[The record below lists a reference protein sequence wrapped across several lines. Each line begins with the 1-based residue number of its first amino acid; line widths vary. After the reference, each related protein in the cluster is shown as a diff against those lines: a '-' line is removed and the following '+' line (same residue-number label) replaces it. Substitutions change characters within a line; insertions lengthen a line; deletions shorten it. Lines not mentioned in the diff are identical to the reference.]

1 MICTQCGCNISGRT
15 AACPACGARLAAQSM
30 PAQSMPAQGVAG
42 QSMPAQGVAG
52 QSMPAQGI
60 PPQGMPS
67 QGMPAQSAA
76 GRFQPAQPAHL
87 PEHAASPAFRLELSR
102 LTNSDRVTGIASLV
116 LLVSL
121 FLPWYGVNLLGISAE
136 ADGLTVHGYLYIVL
150 LLCVAIIAYLVM
162 WAGFEE
168 LPVRLPLSHQ
178 QRLLVASGLNTVLV
192 LLAFLTK
199 PDGTGWRFGAF
210 AGLLAALIAMAPL
223 VIPAVQAR
231 RGRA

>member
-42 QSMPAQGVAG
+42 QSR
-52 QSMPAQGI
+52 PAQGI
-60 PPQGMPS
+60 PAQGMPS

-223 VIPAVQAR
+223 VIRAVQAR

>member
-1 MICTQCGCNISGRT
+1 MICTQCGCNISGGT

-42 QSMPAQGVAG
+42 QSMPAQG
-52 QSMPAQGI
+52 
-60 PPQGMPS
+60 MPS
-67 QGMPAQSAA
+67 QGRPAQSAA

-223 VIPAVQAR
+223 VIRAVQAR

>member
-1 MICTQCGCNISGRT
+1 MICTQCGCNISGGT
-15 AACPACGARLAAQSM
+15 AACPACGARLAAQTV
-30 PAQSMPAQGVAG
+30 PAQTVPGQGMPAQG
-42 QSMPAQGVAG
+42 M
-52 QSMPAQGI
+52 
-60 PPQGMPS
+60 PPQGVHP
-67 QGMPAQSAA
+67 QSAA
-76 GRFQPAQPAHL
+76 GRFQPTQPGHL
-87 PEHAASPAFRLELSR
+87 AEHAASQAFRLELSR
-102 LTNSDRVTGIASLV
+102 LTNSDRITGIGSLV
-116 LLVSL
+116 LIVSL
-121 FLPWYGVNLLGISAE
+121 FMPWYGVNLLGISAE

-223 VIPAVQAR
+223 VIRAVQAR

>member
-15 AACPACGARLAAQSM
+15 AACPACGARLAA
-30 PAQSMPAQGVAG
+30 

-102 LTNSDRVTGIASLV
+102 LTNSDRITGIASLV
-116 LLVSL
+116 LFVSL

-210 AGLLAALIAMAPL
+210 AGLLAALAAMAPL
-223 VIPAVQAR
+223 VIPAIQAR
-231 RGRA
+231 RARG

>member
-42 QSMPAQGVAG
+42 QSMPAQ
-52 QSMPAQGI
+52 
-60 PPQGMPS
+60 
-67 QGMPAQSAA
+67 
-76 GRFQPAQPAHL
+76 
-87 PEHAASPAFRLELSR
+87 
-102 LTNSDRVTGIASLV
+102 GIASLV

-223 VIPAVQAR
+223 VIRAVQAR

>member
-42 QSMPAQGVAG
+42 QSMPAQG
-52 QSMPAQGI
+52 
-60 PPQGMPS
+60 MPS
-67 QGMPAQSAA
+67 QGRPAQSAA

-87 PEHAASPAFRLELSR
+87 PEQAASPAFRLELSR

-150 LLCVAIIAYLVM
+150 LLCVAIIAYLVT

-223 VIPAVQAR
+223 VIRAVQAR

>member
-168 LPVRLPLSHQ
+168 LPVRLPLSHE

>member
-42 QSMPAQGVAG
+42 QS
-52 QSMPAQGI
+52 I

-67 QGMPAQSAA
+67 QGRPAQSAA

-223 VIPAVQAR
+223 VIRAVQAR

>member
-42 QSMPAQGVAG
+42 QSMPA
-52 QSMPAQGI
+52 
-60 PPQGMPS
+60 QGMPS

-223 VIPAVQAR
+223 VIRAVQAR

>member
-15 AACPACGARLAAQSM
+15 AACPACGARLAA
-30 PAQSMPAQGVAG
+30 

-223 VIPAVQAR
+223 VIRAVQAR

>member
-42 QSMPAQGVAG
+42 QS
-52 QSMPAQGI
+52 I

-223 VIPAVQAR
+223 VIRAVQAR

>member
-116 LLVSL
+116 LFVSL

-223 VIPAVQAR
+223 VIRAVQAR

>member
-102 LTNSDRVTGIASLV
+102 LTNSDRITGIGSL
-116 LLVSL
+116 LLIVSL

-223 VIPAVQAR
+223 VIRAVQAR

>member
-76 GRFQPAQPAHL
+76 GRFQPTQPGHL
-87 PEHAASPAFRLELSR
+87 AEHAASQAFRLELSR
-102 LTNSDRVTGIASLV
+102 LTNSDRITGIASLV
-116 LLVSL
+116 LFVSL

-150 LLCVAIIAYLVM
+150 LMCVAIIAYLVM

-223 VIPAVQAR
+223 VIRAVQAR

>member
-15 AACPACGARLAAQSM
+15 AACPACGARLAAQGM
-30 PAQSMPAQGVAG
+30 PAQSMPAQSIPAQGVA
-42 QSMPAQGVAG
+42 AQGVAG
-52 QSMPAQGI
+52 QGMPAQGM
-60 PPQGMPS
+60 PPQGMV
-67 QGMPAQSAA
+67 AQSAA

-210 AGLLAALIAMAPL
+210 AGLLAALAAIAPL
-223 VIPAVQAR
+223 VIPAIQAR
-231 RGRA
+231 RARG

>member
-42 QSMPAQGVAG
+42 QSR
-52 QSMPAQGI
+52 PAQGI
-60 PPQGMPS
+60 PAQGMPS
-67 QGMPAQSAA
+67 QGGPAQSAA

-102 LTNSDRVTGIASLV
+102 LTNSDRITGIGSLV
-116 LLVSL
+116 LIVSL

-223 VIPAVQAR
+223 VIRAVQAR

>member
-30 PAQSMPAQGVAG
+30 PA

>member
-76 GRFQPAQPAHL
+76 GRFQPTQPGHL
-87 PEHAASPAFRLELSR
+87 AEHAASPAFRLELSR

-223 VIPAVQAR
+223 VIRAVQAR

>member
-52 QSMPAQGI
+52 QSI

-87 PEHAASPAFRLELSR
+87 PEQAASPAFRLELSR
-102 LTNSDRVTGIASLV
+102 LTNSDRITGIGSL
-116 LLVSL
+116 LLIVSL

-150 LLCVAIIAYLVM
+150 LMCVAIIAYLVM

>member
-42 QSMPAQGVAG
+42 QSR
-52 QSMPAQGI
+52 PAQGI
-60 PPQGMPS
+60 PAQGMPS
-67 QGMPAQSAA
+67 QGGPAQSAA

-102 LTNSDRVTGIASLV
+102 LTNSDRITGIGSL
-116 LLVSL
+116 LLIVSL

-223 VIPAVQAR
+223 VIRAVQAR

>member
-30 PAQSMPAQGVAG
+30 PA

-210 AGLLAALIAMAPL
+210 AGLLAALAAIAPL
-223 VIPAVQAR
+223 VIPAIQAR
-231 RGRA
+231 RARG

>member
-67 QGMPAQSAA
+67 QGRPAQSAA

-223 VIPAVQAR
+223 VIRAVQAR

>member
-1 MICTQCGCNISGRT
+1 
-15 AACPACGARLAAQSM
+15 
-30 PAQSMPAQGVAG
+30 
-42 QSMPAQGVAG
+42 
-52 QSMPAQGI
+52 
-60 PPQGMPS
+60 MPS

-223 VIPAVQAR
+223 VIRAVQAR

>member
-1 MICTQCGCNISGRT
+1 MICTQCGCNVSGGT
-15 AACPACGARLAAQSM
+15 TVCPACGARFAAQTVPTQGASAQGRPAPGM
-30 PAQSMPAQGVAG
+30 PAQSMPAQG
-42 QSMPAQGVAG
+42 
-52 QSMPAQGI
+52 
-60 PPQGMPS
+60 MPS
-67 QGMPAQSAA
+67 QGRPAQSAA

-168 LPVRLPLSHQ
+168 LPVRLPLSHE
-178 QRLLVASGLNTVLV
+178 QRLLVAGGLNAALV

>member
-42 QSMPAQGVAG
+42 QSR
-52 QSMPAQGI
+52 PAQGI
-60 PPQGMPS
+60 PAQGMPS
-67 QGMPAQSAA
+67 QGGPAQSAA

-223 VIPAVQAR
+223 VIRAVQAR

>member
-1 MICTQCGCNISGRT
+1 MICTQCGCNISGGT

-223 VIPAVQAR
+223 VIRAVQAR

>member
-1 MICTQCGCNISGRT
+1 MICTQCGCNISGGT

-42 QSMPAQGVAG
+42 QS
-52 QSMPAQGI
+52 I

-223 VIPAVQAR
+223 VIRAVQAR

>member
-42 QSMPAQGVAG
+42 QS
-52 QSMPAQGI
+52 I

-67 QGMPAQSAA
+67 QGRPAQSAA

-102 LTNSDRVTGIASLV
+102 LTNSDRVTGIGSL
-116 LLVSL
+116 LLIVSL

-178 QRLLVASGLNTVLV
+178 QRLLAASGLNTALV

-210 AGLLAALIAMAPL
+210 AGLLAALAAMAPL
-223 VIPAVQAR
+223 VIPAIQAR
-231 RGRA
+231 RARG

>member
-1 MICTQCGCNISGRT
+1 MICTQCGCNISGGT
-15 AACPACGARLAAQSM
+15 AVCPACGARLAAQ
-30 PAQSMPAQGVAG
+30 PVPAQGM
-42 QSMPAQGVAG
+42 SAQGRQA
-52 QSMPAQGI
+52 
-60 PPQGMPS
+60 QGMPPQS
-67 QGMPAQSAA
+67 RPPQGMPAQSRQAQGTPPQGVYTQSA
-76 GRFQPAQPAHL
+76 TGRFQPTQPGRVA
-87 PEHAASPAFRLELSR
+87 EHAASPAFRLELSR
-102 LTNSDRVTGIASLV
+102 LTNSDRVTGIGSL
-116 LLVSL
+116 LLIVSL

-178 QRLLVASGLNTVLV
+178 QRLLAASGLNTALV

-210 AGLLAALIAMAPL
+210 AGLLAALAAMAPL
-223 VIPAVQAR
+223 VIPAIQAR
-231 RGRA
+231 RARG

>member
-1 MICTQCGCNISGRT
+1 MICTQCGCNISGGT
-15 AACPACGARLAAQSM
+15 AACPACGARLAAQTV
-30 PAQSMPAQGVAG
+30 PAQTVPAQGMPAQG
-42 QSMPAQGVAG
+42 M
-52 QSMPAQGI
+52 
-60 PPQGMPS
+60 PPQGVHP
-67 QGMPAQSAA
+67 QSAA

-178 QRLLVASGLNTVLV
+178 QRLLAASGLNTALV

-210 AGLLAALIAMAPL
+210 AGLLAALAAMAPL
-223 VIPAVQAR
+223 VIPAIQAR
-231 RGRA
+231 RARG

>member
-1 MICTQCGCNISGRT
+1 MICTQCGCNISGGT
-15 AACPACGARLAAQSM
+15 AACPACGARLAAQTV
-30 PAQSMPAQGVAG
+30 PAQTVPAQGMPAQG
-42 QSMPAQGVAG
+42 M
-52 QSMPAQGI
+52 
-60 PPQGMPS
+60 PPQGVHP
-67 QGMPAQSAA
+67 QSAA
-76 GRFQPAQPAHL
+76 GRFQQTQPGHL
-87 PEHAASPAFRLELSR
+87 AEHAASPAFRLELSR
-102 LTNSDRVTGIASLV
+102 LTNSDRITGIGSL
-116 LLVSL
+116 LLIVSL

-178 QRLLVASGLNTVLV
+178 QRLLAASGLNTALV

-210 AGLLAALIAMAPL
+210 AGLLAALAAIAPL
-223 VIPAVQAR
+223 VIPAIQAR
-231 RGRA
+231 RARG

>member
-1 MICTQCGCNISGRT
+1 MSMICTQCGCNISGRT

-42 QSMPAQGVAG
+42 QSR
-52 QSMPAQGI
+52 PAQGI
-60 PPQGMPS
+60 PAQGMPS
-67 QGMPAQSAA
+67 QGGPAQSAA

-102 LTNSDRVTGIASLV
+102 LTNSDRITGIASLV
-116 LLVSL
+116 LFVSL

-168 LPVRLPLSHQ
+168 LPVRLPLSHE

>member
-42 QSMPAQGVAG
+42 QSMPAQGMPVPG
-52 QSMPAQGI
+52 RQTQST
-60 PPQGMPS
+60 
-67 QGMPAQSAA
+67 A
-76 GRFQPAQPAHL
+76 GRFQPAQPTQPTHL
-87 PEHAASPAFRLELSR
+87 AEHAASPAFRLELSR
-102 LTNSDRVTGIASLV
+102 LTNSDRITGIASLV

-223 VIPAVQAR
+223 VIRAVQAR

>member
-1 MICTQCGCNISGRT
+1 MICTQCGCNISGGT
-15 AACPACGARLAAQSM
+15 AACPACGARLAAQGM
-30 PAQSMPAQGVAG
+30 PAQSMPAQSIPAQGVA
-42 QSMPAQGVAG
+42 AQGVAG
-52 QSMPAQGI
+52 QGMPAQGM
-60 PPQGMPS
+60 PPQGMV
-67 QGMPAQSAA
+67 AQSAA

-210 AGLLAALIAMAPL
+210 VGLLAALIAMAPL
-223 VIPAVQAR
+223 VIRAVQAR

>member
-42 QSMPAQGVAG
+42 QSR
-52 QSMPAQGI
+52 PAQGI
-60 PPQGMPS
+60 PAQGMPS
-67 QGMPAQSAA
+67 QGGPAQSAA

-87 PEHAASPAFRLELSR
+87 PEHAASPAFRLELSRLTKFRLELSR

-223 VIPAVQAR
+223 VIRAVQAR

>member
-42 QSMPAQGVAG
+42 QSMPAQG
-52 QSMPAQGI
+52 I

-67 QGMPAQSAA
+67 QGGPAQSAA

-178 QRLLVASGLNTVLV
+178 QRLLAASGLNTALV

-210 AGLLAALIAMAPL
+210 AGLLAALAAMAPL
-223 VIPAVQAR
+223 VIPAIQAR
-231 RGRA
+231 RARG

>member
-223 VIPAVQAR
+223 VIRAVQAR

>member
-30 PAQSMPAQGVAG
+30 PA

-102 LTNSDRVTGIASLV
+102 LTNSDRITGIGSLV
-116 LLVSL
+116 LIVSL
-121 FLPWYGVNLLGISAE
+121 FMPWYGVNLLGISAE

-168 LPVRLPLSHQ
+168 LPVRLPLSHE
-178 QRLLVASGLNTVLV
+178 QRLLVAGGLNAALV

-210 AGLLAALIAMAPL
+210 AGLLAALVAVAPL

>member
-52 QSMPAQGI
+52 QSI

-223 VIPAVQAR
+223 VIRAVQAR